1 MFTSATTTESETLS
15 GLALAYALL
24 KAEGASILGNRTGP
38 FVCFNEESNSLTI
51 LGGNSNNVT
60 FASFEKELVP
70 AALKEA
76 QALGASLIVHG
87 SEVICH
93 IEGFSASG
101 SSYGE
106 AALRMLHAYFEAK
119 PR

>member
-1 MFTSATTTESETLS
+1 MSTQGTTTASEALS
-15 GLALAYALL
+15 GLPLAYALL
-24 KAEGASILGNRTGP
+24 KAEGAAILGGRTGP
-38 FVCFNEESNSLTI
+38 FAYFNEESNSLVI
-51 LGGNSNNVT
+51 LGGNSKNVT
-60 FASFEKELVP
+60 FASFEKELIP
-70 AALKEA
+70 SALKEA
-76 QALGASLIVHG
+76 QTLGASLIVHG

-106 AALRMLHAYFEAK
+106 AALRMLHTYYEAM